1 MRPVAAR
8 LSLSLLL
15 LALALA
21 LAGAGCSDATGPA
34 RPGGLTGTWLGGFSA
49 TDTTGTLSLQ
59 LDGDDT
65 VRGELV
71 LRLEP
76 ASILGEDFLVRGTL
90 TGRALRLEL
99 DTGRV
104 PYQYTLT
111 VTALL
116 GDDGSLA
123 GTLTCPTA
131 ALAVPFTA
139 RRLSVGTLQVDRSVI
154 VPEDV
159 LSMVHDGARL
169 WLATGDNDYLRL
181 DDQGAVQDTVAVTY
195 GDAHW
200 TSGAL
205 TTAGDH
211 LLGFLPRVVTAG
223 GRARSI
229 SAMLE
234 FDEAGIAREF
244 TLPHRTG
251 GLARDGDT
259 YWSLA
264 TGTRRLYRFD
274 LAGTVL
280 DSLDTDVPDACH
292 LEFDGTSFWTVS
304 WYTLRLYEL
313 DASGRAVAVYDPPL
327 QEPRGLAAGLACD
340 GQRLWYAHTPGQHLT
355 RVLGLSHSRS

>member
-1 MRPVAAR
+1 MRPVTACIA
-8 LSLSLLL
+8 LSLVL
-15 LALALA
+15 LA
-21 LAGAGCSDATGPA
+21 LAGAGCSDAADPV
-34 RPGGLTGTWLGGFSA
+34 RPTVLTGTWLGGFDA
-49 TDTTGTLSLQ
+49 ADTTGTLSLH
-59 LDGDDT
+59 LDSTDT

-71 LRLEP
+71 LRLQP

-90 TGRALRLEL
+90 IGRALRLEL

-111 VTALL
+111 MTALL
-116 GDDGSLA
+116 GDDGGLT
-123 GTLTCPTA
+123 GTLVCPTA

-139 RRLSVGTLQVDRSVI
+139 RRLAVGTLQVDRSVY

-159 LSMVHDGARL
+159 ISMVHDGARL
-169 WLATGDNDYLRL
+169 WLATGDNDYVRL
-181 DDQGAVQDTVAVTY
+181 DGQGAVQDTVAVTY

-211 LLGFLPRVVTAG
+211 LLGFLPRVVTG
-223 GRARSI
+223 GGHARSV
-229 SAMLE
+229 SAMFE
-234 FDEAGIAREF
+234 FDETGITREF

-264 TGTRRLYRFD
+264 IGRPRLYRFD
-274 LAGTVL
+274 LTGAVL

-292 LEFDGTSFWTVS
+292 LEFDGTSFWTIS

-313 DASGRAVAVYDPPL
+313 DATGRAVAVYDPPL
-327 QEPRGLAAGLACD
+327 QEPRVFAAGLACD
-340 GQRLWYAHTPGQHLT
+340 GQHVWYAHTPGSHLT
-355 RVLGLSHSRS
+355 RLLELTHSRS

>member
-264 TGTRRLYRFD
+264 TGTRRL
-274 LAGTVL
+274 
-280 DSLDTDVPDACH
+280 
-292 LEFDGTSFWTVS
+292 
-304 WYTLRLYEL
+304 
-313 DASGRAVAVYDPPL
+313 
-327 QEPRGLAAGLACD
+327 
-340 GQRLWYAHTPGQHLT
+340 
-355 RVLGLSHSRS
+355 